1 MYYIRT
7 RIGRTLVIPHTYIC
21 ILIILEEADIL
32 DEELE
37 EDAAITCPSTMEFRS
52 SLDIVKS
59 YVLFHSEYSHIAA
72 IDSLEEL
79 LYTRV
84 VKQSYITDFY

>member
-1 MYYIRT
+1 
-7 RIGRTLVIPHTYIC
+7 
-21 ILIILEEADIL
+21 
-32 DEELE
+32 
-37 EDAAITCPSTMEFRS
+37 MEFRS
-52 SLDIVKS
+52 ALDFVKS

-84 VKQSYITDFY
+84 VKQSFLTDFY